1 MKFFRYFAVLLGMLL
16 CGTLSAQNVFV
27 GNLVDDKGDDVI
39 NAVVSVMSPQKKVV
53 YNTITNDRGTF
64 AIVNV
69 ENGQYTLIVS
79 CMGYQPG
86 VFDVTLNASESRLG
100 AFTLQY
106 GLELDEITITP
117 EPLITAKVDR
127 IIYDVSS
134 DPDAKTASTA
144 QILNKIP
151 FVKVDRGSSLI
162 SVYGEQ
168 DFVITI
174 NGKQSLLLSEANQYV
189 AQALAASQL
198 NQIELITTPTGK
210 FKNKSAVIN
219 IVTHS
224 SVSDGLVGQIDVGAS
239 NNDKNANGQASV
251 TSKAGKLIYNASYGL
266 EYSDLYGYRKEEVL
280 NNLSDGA
287 AYSRYE
293 SLIRSNP
300 LATLKH
306 TGSVNAS
313 IDLTPQDLITA
324 KFKFSTNRGKTDET
338 VSKQYYDAANTL
350 SGSMSSVNSNSSG
363 NDEYTGS
370 LNYQRSF
377 ESHPGRMLTMTYQVE
392 SKNNSFDYDL
402 KTSNLLDGTEER
414 LLTQNLLGNV
424 EHMAAIDFA
433 SPVGTKHIYYV
444 TGKYSHRT
452 YSSENNQSGTAGT
465 PLAAVG
471 GLDYT
476 EQVAVLSG
484 NYSLRGGK
492 LMLTVSADLSY
503 TNDDARFRNTSTS
516 FTKDA
521 VALNGELR
529 LVYRPSMSQTI
540 ILDATKDPFRPD
552 ITLLNPYEDVSV
564 PGVVRKGNPNLDNEQ
579 RYRAMLLYR
588 YVITDNIT
596 GNVTTVYI
604 HSGNSVALYS
614 YLDGDKQIYTYAN
627 IGRNDDVR
635 LSAGMDMT
643 LFDRLNVRISGVAT
657 HRWLEYPGNK
667 NSYWD
672 PSVDIYTD
680 AELWKGGVLSIYAF
694 WKNSSGNFTKTPK
707 AQYSSTH
714 NVLDTYVGLS
724 QQIGKKLHV
733 YVGVNNPLHKY
744 QKYRETL
751 VSDAFE
757 SSSDEWT
764 RKGWVSMGLSYKFG
778 GFNKSVKSAS
788 RAASN
793 LDRTKE

>member
-1 MKFFRYFAVLLGMLL
+1 MKCFKYFAVLLDILL
-16 CGTLSAQNVFV
+16 CNAVSAQNIFV
-27 GNLVDDKGDDVI
+27 GNLVDEKGNEVI
-39 NAVVSVMSPQKKVV
+39 NAVVSVMSQNKAI

-64 AIVNV
+64 SIVNV
-69 ENGQYTLIVS
+69 ENGHYSLAVS
-79 CMGYQPG
+79 CMGYKPG
-86 VFDVTLNASESRLG
+86 MFDVTFSAGNSMLG
-100 AFTLQY
+100 TFTLQS
-106 GLELDEITITP
+106 GLELDEVTITP

-251 TSKAGKLIYNASYGL
+251 TSKAGKLIYNASYRL

-338 VSKQYYDAANTL
+338 VSKQYYDVANAL

-402 KTSNLLDGTEER
+402 QTSNLLDGTEER

-492 LMLTVSADLSY
+492 LMLTVSADLNY
-503 TNDDARFRNTSTS
+503 TSDDARFRNTSTS

-521 VALNGELR
+521 VTLNSSLR

-540 ILDATKDPFRPD
+540 IFNAEKNPFRPD
-552 ITLLNPYEDVSV
+552 ITFLNPYEDVSV

-588 YVITDNIT
+588 YAITDNIT
-596 GNVTTVYI
+596 GSITTVYV
-604 HSGNSVALYS
+604 HSGNSVASYS

-627 IGRNDDVR
+627 IGRDDNFR

-643 LFDRLNVRISGVAT
+643 LFDCLDVRITGIAV
-657 HRWLEYPGNK
+657 HHWLEYPGNK

-680 AELWKGGVLSIYAF
+680 AELWKGGVLSINAF
-694 WKNSSGNFTKTPK
+694 WRNSNFAQKTNT
-707 AQYSSTH
+707 QYSSTH
-714 NVLDTYVGLS
+714 NVLDASVELS
-724 QQIGKKLHV
+724 QRIGKKLRV
-733 YVGVNNPLHKY
+733 GVGVNDPWCKY

-751 VSDAFE
+751 ISDAFE

-764 RKGWVSMGLSYKFG
+764 RKGWVAIGLTYKFG

>member
-251 TSKAGKLIYNASYGL
+251 TSKAGKLIYNASYRL

-338 VSKQYYDAANTL
+338 VSKQYYDVANAL

-492 LMLTVSADLSY
+492 LMLTVSADLNY
-503 TNDDARFRNTSTS
+503 TSDDARFRNTSTS

-521 VALNGELR
+521 VTLNSSLR

-540 ILDATKDPFRPD
+540 IFNAEKNPFRPD
-552 ITLLNPYEDVSV
+552 ITFLNPYEDVSV

-588 YVITDNIT
+588 YAITDNIT
-596 GNVTTVYI
+596 GSITTVYV
-604 HSGNSVALYS
+604 HSGNSVASYS

-627 IGRNDDVR
+627 IGRDDNFR

-643 LFDRLNVRISGVAT
+643 LFDCLDVRITGIAV
-657 HRWLEYPGNK
+657 HHWLEYPGNK
-667 NSYWD
+667 NSYWN

-680 AELWKGGVLSIYAF
+680 AELWKGGVLSINAF
-694 WKNSSGNFTKTPK
+694 WRNSNFAQKTNT
-707 AQYSSTH
+707 QYSSTH
-714 NVLDTYVGLS
+714 NVLDASVELS
-724 QQIGKKLHV
+724 QRIGKKLRV
-733 YVGVNNPLHKY
+733 GVGVNDPWCKY

-751 VSDAFE
+751 ISDAFE

-764 RKGWVSMGLSYKFG
+764 RKGWVAIGLTYKFG